1 MNQQINEN
9 RPSFGLMKLN
19 DVISYY
25 HMQMP
30 RWLFSDSGYSDMTLE
45 SKVAYTFLLNRF
57 QLSRRNSWIN
67 RYGEVYVIYT
77 REDLAQEMQIS
88 YKKAIACFKEL
99 TEKHLVWEQRQGR
112 GLPNRI
118 YLAEVQFSEK
128 AAFSYDCVPFSA
140 DERDESRPAEMAGL
154 ENEPDTEESEE
165 MTVETGEN
173 DAQMSENNQ
182 KESGTSE
189 QDLPKSQFKTCQN
202 GTSRSA
208 KSAGLDMQ
216 NRHTSNKEIRNT
228 EMSYTEGDSFVGRTR
243 EKAELQEIERRAEV
257 QAFAD
262 DERALLHDCLYWL
275 YYCDGLRIGI
285 CTYPQDYVR
294 EKLWR
299 LDFEIAENA
308 LARMKANE
316 NEIRKN
322 SLVYTAKI
330 LFSCIVEYGSEEM
343 LDPVVNRLKRRFDT

>member
-1 MNQQINEN
+1 MKQENIEN
-9 RPSFGLMKLN
+9 RPSFGLLKLN

-30 RWLFSDSGYSDMTLE
+30 RWLFSDSGYSDMMIE

-57 QLSRRNSWIN
+57 QLSRRNGWVN

-77 REDLAQEMQIS
+77 REDLAQEMQVS
-88 YKKAIACFKEL
+88 YRRAIACIKEL
-99 TEKHLVWEQRQGR
+99 TEKNLIWEQRQSR

-128 AAFSYDCVPFSA
+128 AAFSYDCAPFSA
-140 DERDESRPAEMAGL
+140 DESRPAEMAGL
-154 ENEPDTEESEE
+154 ENEPDMEESEE
-165 MTVETGEN
+165 MMVETGEN
-173 DAQMSENNQ
+173 DAPMAENDTEESEP
-182 KESGTSE
+182 SE
-189 QDLPKSQFKTCQN
+189 RDLPKSQFKTCPN

-208 KSAGLDMQ
+208 KSAGLDMP

-228 EMSYTEGDSFVGRTR
+228 EKSYTEGDSFVGRTR

-275 YYCDGLRIGI
+275 YYCDGLRMGI

-308 LARMKANE
+308 LVRMKANE